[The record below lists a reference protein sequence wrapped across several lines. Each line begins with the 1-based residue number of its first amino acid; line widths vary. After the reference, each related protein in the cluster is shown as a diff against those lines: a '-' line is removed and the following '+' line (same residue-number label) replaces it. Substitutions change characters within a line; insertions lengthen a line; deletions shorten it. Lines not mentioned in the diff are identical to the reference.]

1 MFPHVSCDYPFFEFC
16 MYLYICLLSSGFRL
30 KLSSSLRAGCFGLG
44 TAASAIQA
52 WSLRA
57 DSLIN
62 LETRFHKDKN
72 SCTPPLGYFS
82 FTHCS
87 VNWLSKCDIVDRCN
101 VSQWYFLFEMCGCC
115 VSNFVSWFFAVL
127 CFSWPV
133 LFCLLVFMLWF
144 SMLFSYQVSNP
155 KKNKLSWVKP
165 SHLPTSTSPGP
176 PTAPGHIVPAA
187 RASRASAARQ
197 PRQSRRAPRAP
208 RAPRGAGCGARPPRS
223 DGSDP
228 WPPNTGTPRGT
239 GTTRG
244 FPSQAKQGEHDEN
257 IYENIWKPWGNN
269 GKNGLK
275 GWKPG
280 GFAGRMWCFY

>member
-197 PRQSRRAPRAP
+197 PRQSRRAPRAVHAHREATVQIHGLRTREP
-208 RAPRGAGCGARPPRS
+208 PGGREPPGA
-223 DGSDP
+223 
-228 WPPNTGTPRGT
+228 
-239 GTTRG
+239 
-244 FPSQAKQGEHDEN
+244 SQAKQN
-257 IYENIWKPWGNN
+257 RANMMKTYMKTYENHGETTEKMVWKDESPEVLQVECGAFIKFN
-269 GKNGLK
+269 
-275 GWKPG
+275 
-280 GFAGRMWCFY
+280 WC